1 VLRELSYARVRESRL
16 QDERLALDPR
26 RAIFG
31 LAALPLLHLLFDFVG
46 GWVDRRSVNVHA
58 HTAKQIERKITQNLR
73 ASTRAGFN
81 QSKLARVDARKFS
94 LIKTCARRRAHVLN

>member
-1 VLRELSYARVRESRL
+1 MLRELSYARVRESRL

-73 ASTRAGFN
+73 ASTRARFELN
-81 QSKLARVDARKFS
+81 SNNCAN
-94 LIKTCARRRAHVLN
+94 KTQMCFTKNIVQYYKYA